1 MRLRFNLF
9 FFGSELTIAQFH
21 AGCSIPL
28 CFSFP
33 SNEKLH
39 ILIQSFALSP
49 PRKSTLYR
57 VNNLNIKVCETLLCN
72 SRRAVILGVIEK
84 NWKIS
89 LFWQYLPKTAFNI
102 NGDEYEEQSQLV
114 A

>member
-21 AGCSIPL
+21 AGCSISL

-49 PRKSTLYR
+49 PHKSTLYR
-57 VNNLNIKVCETLLCN
+57 VNNLNIKVCETRLGN
-72 SRRAVILGVIEK
+72 SRRGNFGCNQKNTEK
-84 NWKIS
+84 
-89 LFWQYLPKTAFNI
+89 FHFFGNI
-102 NGDEYEEQSQLV
+102 CRKPP
-114 A
+114 